1 MMVLHARHG
10 TSAYIVSLKP
20 HSIAVSVDGTRV
32 VAWDR
37 GGRLYSVYDDGVT
50 WRRGLSGQMIR
61 KRREGE
67 ERERVLLDGAAAD
80 AVVDSAAA
88 TARGTLE
95 KMTSSAWRWTTAV
108 DQVVAQEA
116 RALLALAS
124 RFDAAAA
131 RADAG
136 RFGLV
141 FGRIGILPPD
151 QYLSLVVQATEG
163 CSFNSCTFCDLYHE
177 GYRVKTPEEFRQ
189 HVAGVLGYLGASAS
203 LRSRGIFLGAANALA
218 VPMARLLPIFE
229 TLLEDLDA
237 ARRGVCAFV
246 DGFTGARKTMAEY
259 RLLSHLGLR
268 RVYIGLES
276 GHDPLLAFVR
286 KPGSAA
292 DAVETVR
299 AVRSAGVQA
308 GVIVMTGLG
317 GRRFAEGHERDTAAA
332 INAMGLG
339 EGDLVY
345 FSDLV
350 EMPSTSYPR
359 IAADARL
366 EGLTGAERRQQRQ
379 RIRAGLRF
387 DAAPPQFATYDIREF
402 TY

>member
-1 MMVLHARHG
+1 MVLHALSG
-10 TSAYIVSLKP
+10 TTPYIISLKP

-50 WRRGLSGQMIR
+50 WRRGLSGQLIE
-61 KRREGE
+61 KRRAGE
-67 ERERVLLDGAAAD
+67 ERERVLLAGDAAGR
-80 AVVDSAAA
+80 VVDSAADV
-88 TARGTLE
+88 ARTTLE
-95 KMTSSAWRWTTAV
+95 RMRGSSWRWTSPV

-124 RFDAAAA
+124 RFDGAAA
-131 RADAG
+131 RADAD

-163 CSFNSCTFCDLYHE
+163 CSFNTCTFCDLYHE

-229 TLLEDLDA
+229 TLLDELDA
-237 ARRGVCAFV
+237 ARRGVFAFV
-246 DGFTGARKTMAEY
+246 DGFTGGRKTSAEY

-286 KPGSAA
+286 KPGTAA
-292 DAVETVR
+292 DAIGTVR
-299 AVRSAGVQA
+299 AVKAAGVQV

-317 GRRFAEGHERDTAAA
+317 GERFAEGHERETAAA
-332 INAMGLG
+332 INAMELG
-339 EGDLVY
+339 EGDLLY

-350 EMPSTSYPR
+350 EVPSTSYPVM
-359 IAADARL
+359 AADARIRP
-366 EGLTGAERRQQRQ
+366 LTREERRQQLA

-387 DAAPPQFATYDIREF
+387 AAAPPQFATYDIREF

>member
-1 MMVLHARHG
+1 MRVRRYTAQ
-10 TSAYIVSLKP
+10 AYGRGSSRSRAPSPESRVPSNGPPRPLRTTPYIISLKP

-32 VAWDR
+32 VSWDR

-50 WRRGLSGQMIR
+50 WRRGLSGQVIE
-61 KRREGE
+61 KRRAGE
-67 ERERVLLDGAAAD
+67 ERERVLLAD
-80 AVVDSAAA
+80 DDAGRVVDSAAEV
-88 TARGTLE
+88 ARATLE
-95 KMTSSAWRWTTAV
+95 RMRGASWRWTSPV

-124 RFDAAAA
+124 RFDGAAA
-131 RADAG
+131 RADAD

-141 FGRIGILPPD
+141 FGRVGILPPD

-163 CSFNSCTFCDLYHE
+163 CSFNTCTFCDLYHE

-229 TLLEDLDA
+229 ILLDELDA
-237 ARRGVCAFV
+237 ARRGVFAFV
-246 DGFTGARKTMAEY
+246 DGFTGVRKTPAEY

-286 KPGSAA
+286 KPGTAA
-292 DAVETVR
+292 DAIDTVR
-299 AVRSAGVQA
+299 AVKAAGVQV

-317 GRRFAEGHERDTAAA
+317 GERFAEGHERETAAA

-339 EGDLVY
+339 RG
-345 FSDLV
+345 
-350 EMPSTSYPR
+350 
-359 IAADARL
+359 
-366 EGLTGAERRQQRQ
+366 
-379 RIRAGLRF
+379 
-387 DAAPPQFATYDIREF
+387 
-402 TY
+402 

>member
-1 MMVLHARHG
+1 MVLHALSG
-10 TSAYIVSLKP
+10 TTPYIVSLKS
-20 HSIAVSVDGTRV
+20 HSIAVSVGGTSV
-32 VAWDR
+32 VSWDR
-37 GGRLYSVYDDGVT
+37 GGRLYSVYDNGTT
-50 WRRGLSGQMIR
+50 WRRGLSGQVIE
-61 KRREGE
+61 KRRAGE
-67 ERERVLLDGAAAD
+67 ERERVLLTGDAAGR
-80 AVVDSAAA
+80 VVDSAAGV
-88 TARGTLE
+88 ARTTLE
-95 KMTSSAWRWTTAV
+95 GMTSASWRWTSAV

-136 RFGLV
+136 RFSLV
-141 FGRIGILPPD
+141 FGRVGILPPD

-163 CSFNSCTFCDLYHE
+163 CSFNTCTFCDLYHE
-177 GYRVKTPEEFRQ
+177 AYRVKTPEEFRQ
-189 HVAGVLGYLGASAS
+189 HVNGVLSYLGASAS

-229 TLLEDLDA
+229 TLLEELDA

-246 DGFTGARKTMAEY
+246 DGFTGVRKSVAEY

-286 KPGSAA
+286 KPGTAA
-292 DAVETVR
+292 DAAETVR
-299 AVRSAGVQA
+299 AIKSAGVQV
-308 GVIVMTGLG
+308 GVIVMIGLG
-317 GRRFAEGHERDTAAA
+317 GAQFAEGHERDTVAV

-350 EMPSTSYPR
+350 EVPSTSYPVM
-359 IAADARL
+359 AADAQIKPL
-366 EGLTGAERRQQRQ
+366 GGGERRQQQ
-379 RIRAGLRF
+379 ERIRAGLRF
-387 DAAPPQFATYDIREF
+387 HAAPPQFATYDIREF

>member
-1 MMVLHARHG
+1 MVLHARHG
-10 TSAYIVSLKP
+10 TSAYIISLKP
-20 HSIAVSVDGTRV
+20 HSIAVSLDGTRV
-32 VAWDR
+32 VSWDR
-37 GGRLYSVYDDGVT
+37 GGRLYSMFDDGVT
-50 WRRGLSGQMIR
+50 WRRGLSGQVIE
-61 KRREGE
+61 KRRAGE
-67 ERERVLLDGAAAD
+67 ERERLLLVGAAAD
-80 AVVDSAAA
+80 RVVDSAAGV
-88 TARGTLE
+88 ARSTLE
-95 KMTSSAWRWTTAV
+95 HMIGAQWHWTSAV

-124 RFDAAAA
+124 RFDAVAA
-131 RADAG
+131 RSDAG
-136 RFGLV
+136 RFALV
-141 FGRIGILPPD
+141 FGHVGILPPD

-163 CSFNSCTFCDLYHE
+163 CSFNTCTFCDLYHD

-189 HVAGVLGYLGASAS
+189 HVGGVLNYLGASAS

-229 TLLEDLDA
+229 TLLEELDA

-246 DGFTGARKTMAEY
+246 DGFTGVRKTASEY

-268 RVYIGLES
+268 RVYVGLET

-286 KPGSAA
+286 KPGTAA
-292 DAVETVR
+292 NATETVR
-299 AVRSAGVQA
+299 AIKSAGVNV
-308 GVIVMTGLG
+308 GVIVMAGLG
-317 GRRFAEGHERDTAAA
+317 GERYAGGHERDTVAA

-350 EMPSTSYPR
+350 EVPSTSYP
-359 IAADARL
+359 IMAADAQIRP
-366 EGLTGAERRQQRQ
+366 LTRGERRQQQ
-379 RIRAGLRF
+379 SRIRASLRF

>member
-1 MMVLHARHG
+1 V
-10 TSAYIVSLKP
+10 
-20 HSIAVSVDGTRV
+20 
-32 VAWDR
+32 
-37 GGRLYSVYDDGVT
+37 
-50 WRRGLSGQMIR
+50 
-61 KRREGE
+61 E
-67 ERERVLLDGAAAD
+67 
-80 AVVDSAAA
+80 SAAG
-88 TARGTLE
+88 TARTTLE
-95 KMTSSAWRWTTAV
+95 RMPGASWRWTRAI
-108 DQVVAQEA
+108 DRVVAQEA

-131 RADAG
+131 RADAD
-136 RFGLV
+136 RFSLV
-141 FGRIGILPPD
+141 FGRVGILPPD

-189 HVAGVLGYLGASAS
+189 HVGGVMSYLGASAS

-218 VPMARLLPIFE
+218 VPMARLVPIFE
-229 TLLEDLDA
+229 TLLDELDA

-246 DGFTGARKTMAEY
+246 DGFTGARKSVPEY

-268 RVYIGLES
+268 RVYVGLES

-292 DAVETVR
+292 DATETVR
-299 AVRSAGVQA
+299 AIKAAGVQA

-317 GRRFAEGHERDTAAA
+317 GVQFGEGHERDTVAAV
-332 INAMGLG
+332 NAMGLG

-350 EMPSTSYPR
+350 EVPSTSYPVM
-359 IAADARL
+359 AADANIRP
-366 EGLTGAERRQQRQ
+366 LTREERRRQRD

-387 DAAPPQFATYDIREF
+387 AAAPPQFATYDIREF

>member
-1 MMVLHARHG
+1 MVFHARHG
-10 TSAYIVSLKP
+10 ASAYIISLKP
-20 HSIAVSVDGTRV
+20 HSIAVSVNGSLV
-32 VAWDR
+32 VSWDR

-50 WRRGLSGQMIR
+50 CRRGLSGQMIE
-61 KRREGE
+61 KRRAGE
-67 ERERVLLDGAAAD
+67 ARARVLLDDNAAD
-80 AVVDSAAA
+80 RVVDSTAAVA
-88 TARGTLE
+88 QATLE
-95 KMTSSAWRWTTAV
+95 HMNSASWRWTSAV

-124 RFDAAAA
+124 RFDAAGA
-131 RADAG
+131 RADAR

-141 FGRIGILPPD
+141 FGRVGILPPD

-163 CSFNSCTFCDLYHE
+163 CSFNTCTFCDLYQE
-177 GYRVKTPEEFRQ
+177 RYRVKTPEEFRQ
-189 HVAGVLGYLGASAS
+189 HVSGVLGYLGASAS

-218 VPMARLLPIFE
+218 VPMPRLLPIFE
-229 TLLEDLDA
+229 TMLDELDA

-246 DGFTGARKTMAEY
+246 DGFTGMRKTTAEY

-268 RVYIGLES
+268 RVYVGLES

-286 KPGSAA
+286 KPGKAA
-292 DAVETVR
+292 DATETVR
-299 AVRSAGVQA
+299 AIRSAGVHA

-317 GRRFAEGHERDTAAA
+317 GQRFAEGHERDTAAA

-350 EMPSTSYPR
+350 EVPATSYPVL
-359 IAADARL
+359 AADAHVTP
-366 EGLTGAERRQQRQ
+366 LTAAERRLQQD

-387 DAAPPQFATYDIREF
+387 TAAPPQFATYDIREF

>member
-1 MMVLHARHG
+1 MVLHALHG

-20 HSIAVSVDGTRV
+20 HSIAVSADGSRV
-32 VAWDR
+32 VSWDR
-37 GGRLYSVYDDGVT
+37 GGRLYSVFNDGAT
-50 WRRGLSGQMIR
+50 WRRGLSGQVIE
-61 KRREGE
+61 KRRAGE
-67 ERERVLLDGAAAD
+67 ERERTLLAGDAAD
-80 AVVDSAAA
+80 RIVESAAA
-88 TARGTLE
+88 FARTTLE
-95 KMTSSAWRWTTAV
+95 RMSGASWRWTSAV

-131 RADAG
+131 RADAE

-141 FGRIGILPPD
+141 FGRVGILPPD
-151 QYLSLVVQATEG
+151 QYLSLVVRATEG
-163 CSFNSCTFCDLYHE
+163 CSFNTCTFCDLYQE
-177 GYRVKTPEEFRQ
+177 GYRVKTPEEFLQ
-189 HVAGVLGYLGASAS
+189 HVKGVLSYLGASAS

-229 TLLEDLDA
+229 TLLEELDS

-246 DGFTGARKTMAEY
+246 DGFTGVRKTTAEY
-259 RLLSHLGLR
+259 RLLSHFGLR
-268 RVYIGLES
+268 RVYVGLES

-292 DAVETVR
+292 DATETVR
-299 AVRSAGVQA
+299 AIKSADVRV
-308 GVIVMTGLG
+308 GVIVMIGLG
-317 GRRFAEGHERDTAAA
+317 GERFADGHERDTVAA
-332 INAMGLG
+332 IHAMGLG

-350 EMPSTSYPR
+350 DVPSTSYPR
-359 IAADARL
+359 MAADAQIRPL
-366 EGLTGAERRQQRQ
+366 AREGRRRQQA

-387 DAAPPQFATYDIREF
+387 AAAPPQFATYDIREF

>member
-1 MMVLHARHG
+1 MVLHALHG
-10 TSAYIVSLKP
+10 ASAYIVSLKP
-20 HSIAVSVDGTRV
+20 HSIAVSADGSRV
-32 VAWDR
+32 VSWDR
-37 GGRLYSVYDDGVT
+37 GGRLYSVFDDGAT
-50 WRRGLSGQMIR
+50 WRRGLSGQVIE
-61 KRREGE
+61 KRRAGQ
-67 ERERVLLDGAAAD
+67 ERERTLLAGDAAD
-80 AVVDSAAA
+80 RIVESAAVF
-88 TARGTLE
+88 ARTTLE
-95 KMTSSAWRWTTAV
+95 CMNGASWRWTSAV

-131 RADAG
+131 RADAE

-141 FGRIGILPPD
+141 FGHVGILPPD

-163 CSFNSCTFCDLYHE
+163 CSFNTCTFCDLYHE
-177 GYRVKTPEEFRQ
+177 GYRVKTPEEFLQ
-189 HVAGVLGYLGASAS
+189 HVTGVRSYLGASAL
-203 LRSRGIFLGAANALA
+203 LRSRGVFLGAANALA

-229 TLLEDLDA
+229 ILLEELDA
-237 ARRGVCAFV
+237 ARRGVFAFV
-246 DGFTGARKTMAEY
+246 DGFTGARKTASEY

-292 DAVETVR
+292 DATETVR
-299 AVRSAGVQA
+299 AIKSAGVRV

-317 GRRFAEGHERDTAAA
+317 GERFAEGHERDTAAA
-332 INAMGLG
+332 ITAMGLG

-350 EMPSTSYPR
+350 DVPSTSYPR
-359 IAADARL
+359 MAADARIRPL
-366 EGLTGAERRQQRQ
+366 AREGRRQQQ
-379 RIRAGLRF
+379 ARIRAGLRF
-387 DAAPPQFATYDIREF
+387 AAAPPQFAAYDIREF

>member
-1 MMVLHARHG
+1 MVLHARHG
-10 TSAYIVSLKP
+10 TTAYIISLKP
-20 HSIAVSVDGTRV
+20 HSIAVSADGSLV
-32 VAWDR
+32 VSWDR

-50 WRRGLSGQMIR
+50 WRRGLSGQVIE
-61 KRREGE
+61 KRRAGE
-67 ERERVLLDGAAAD
+67 ERERVLLDGDAAD
-80 AVVDSAAA
+80 RVIGSAARA
-88 TARGTLE
+88 ARTTFEHMSGT
-95 KMTSSAWRWTTAV
+95 AWRWTSTV

-116 RALLALAS
+116 RALLALAA

-131 RADAG
+131 RADAN

-141 FGRIGILPPD
+141 FGRVGILPPD

-163 CSFNSCTFCDLYHE
+163 CSFNTCTFCDLCRE

-237 ARRGVCAFV
+237 ARRGVSAFV
-246 DGFTGARKTMAEY
+246 DGFTGVRKTMAEY

-268 RVYIGLES
+268 RVYVGLES

-286 KPGSAA
+286 KAGSAA
-292 DAVETVR
+292 DATETVQTIK
-299 AVRSAGVQA
+299 SAGVHV

-317 GRRFAEGHERDTAAA
+317 GRQFAEGHERDT
-332 INAMGLG
+332 IDVVNAMGLG
-339 EGDLVY
+339 EGDLLY

-350 EMPSTSYPR
+350 EVPTTTYPVM
-359 IAADARL
+359 AADAGL
-366 EGLTGAERRQQRQ
+366 KPLTGRERREQRD
-379 RIRAGLRF
+379 RIRAGLHF
-387 DAAPPQFATYDIREF
+387 AAAPPQFATYDIREF

>member
-1 MMVLHARHG
+1 M
-10 TSAYIVSLKP
+10 
-20 HSIAVSVDGTRV
+20 
-32 VAWDR
+32 
-37 GGRLYSVYDDGVT
+37 
-50 WRRGLSGQMIR
+50 SG
-61 KRREGE
+61 
-67 ERERVLLDGAAAD
+67 A
-80 AVVDSAAA
+80 S
-88 TARGTLE
+88 
-95 KMTSSAWRWTTAV
+95 WRWTSAI

-124 RFDAAAA
+124 RFDAGAA

-136 RFGLV
+136 RFALV
-141 FGRIGILPPD
+141 FGPVGILPPD

-163 CSFNSCTFCDLYHE
+163 CSFNTCTFCDLYHE

-189 HVAGVLGYLGASAS
+189 HVAGVLSYLGASAS

-218 VPMARLLPIFE
+218 VPMARLLPVFE
-229 TLLEDLDA
+229 TLLEELDA

-246 DGFTGARKTMAEY
+246 DGFTGVRKTMAEY

-292 DAVETVR
+292 DATETGR
-299 AVRSAGVQA
+299 AIKSAGVHI

-317 GRRFAEGHERDTAAA
+317 GRRFAEGHERDTIAAV
-332 INAMGLG
+332 NAMGLG
-339 EGDLVY
+339 EGDFIY

-350 EMPSTSYPR
+350 EVPSTSYPVM
-359 IAADARL
+359 ASDAQL
-366 EGLTGAERRQQRQ
+366 GALTGRERRAQRD
-379 RIRAGLRF
+379 RIRANLRF
-387 DAAPPQFATYDIREF
+387 AAAPPQFATYDIREF

>member
-1 MMVLHARHG
+1 MVLHARHG
-10 TSAYIVSLKP
+10 TTAYIVSLKP
-20 HSIAVSVDGTRV
+20 HSLAISVDGSRV
-32 VAWDR
+32 VSWDR

-50 WRRGLSGQMIR
+50 WRRGLSGQLIE
-61 KRREGE
+61 KRRAGE
-67 ERERVLLDGAAAD
+67 VRERVLLAGDAAD
-80 AVVDSAAA
+80 RVVDSASRVAR
-88 TARGTLE
+88 TALE
-95 KMTSSAWRWTTAV
+95 HMSGAAWRWTSTV
-108 DQVVAQEA
+108 DRVVAQEA
-116 RALLALAS
+116 RALVALAS
-124 RFDAAAA
+124 RFDAASA
-131 RADAG
+131 RADAA

-141 FGRIGILPPD
+141 VGRVGILPPD

-163 CSFNSCTFCDLYHE
+163 CAFNTCTFCDLYTD
-177 GYRVKTPEEFRQ
+177 GYRVRTAEEFRQ

-203 LRSRGIFLGAANALA
+203 LRSRGVFLGAANALA

-268 RVYIGLES
+268 RVYVGLES

-286 KPGSAA
+286 KPGSAV
-292 DAVETVR
+292 DAAESVR
-299 AVRSAGVQA
+299 TIKSAGVHV

-339 EGDLVY
+339 EGDLLY

-350 EMPSTSYPR
+350 EVPATSYPMM
-359 IAADARL
+359 AADAGV
-366 EGLTGAERRQQRQ
+366 EPLTDLERRGQRD

-387 DAAPPQFATYDIREF
+387 AGAPPQIATYDIREF

>member
-1 MMVLHARHG
+1 MVFHAQHG

-20 HSIAVSVDGTRV
+20 HSIAVSVDGSRV
-32 VAWDR
+32 VSWDR
-37 GGRLYSVYDDGVT
+37 GGRLYSVFNDGVT
-50 WRRGLSGQMIR
+50 WRRGLSGQVIE
-61 KRREGE
+61 KRRVGE
-67 ERERVLLDGAAAD
+67 ERRRLLLTGDDAD
-80 AVVDSAAA
+80 RVVDSAAGV
-88 TARGTLE
+88 ARTTLE
-95 KMTSSAWRWTTAV
+95 RMSGAPWRWTSAV
-108 DQVVAQEA
+108 DQVNAQEA
-116 RALLALAS
+116 RALLELAS
-124 RFDAAAA
+124 RFDADVA
-131 RADAG
+131 RADAH
-136 RFGLV
+136 RFARV
-141 FGRIGILPPD
+141 FGRVGILPPD

-163 CSFNSCTFCDLYHE
+163 CSFNTCTFCDLYHE
-177 GYRVKTPEEFRQ
+177 GYRVRTPEEFRQ
-189 HVAGVLGYLGASAS
+189 HVDGVMSYLGASAS

-218 VPMARLLPIFE
+218 VPMARLLPFFE
-229 TLLEDLDA
+229 TLLEELDA

-292 DAVETVR
+292 DATETVR
-299 AVRSAGVQA
+299 TIKSAGVQV

-317 GRRFAEGHERDTAAA
+317 GRQYARGHERDTVAVVD
-332 INAMGLG
+332 AMGLG

-350 EMPSTSYPR
+350 EVASTSYPVM
-359 IAADARL
+359 ASDAQL
-366 EGLTGAERRQQRQ
+366 GALTGRERREQRD
-379 RIRAGLRF
+379 RIRASLRF
-387 DAAPPQFATYDIREF
+387 AAAPPQFATYDIREF

>member
-1 MMVLHARHG
+1 MVLHARHG

-32 VAWDR
+32 VSWDR
-37 GGRLYSVYDDGVT
+37 GGRLYTVYDDGVT

-61 KRREGE
+61 KRREGNV
-67 ERERVLLDGAAAD
+67 RERVLLAGGDADG
-80 AVVDSAAA
+80 VVDSAAG
-88 TARGTLE
+88 TARATLDR
-95 KMTSSAWRWTTAV
+95 MSSGSWRWTGAV
-108 DQVVAQEA
+108 DRVVAQEA
-116 RALLALAS
+116 RALLDMSS

-131 RADAG
+131 RADAT

-141 FGRIGILPPD
+141 FGRVGILPPD

-177 GYRVKTPEEFRQ
+177 KFRVRTPEEFRQ

-218 VPMARLLPIFE
+218 VPMGRLMPIFE
-229 TLLEDLDA
+229 TLLEDVDA
-237 ARRGVCAFV
+237 ARRGVYAFV
-246 DGFTGARKTMAEY
+246 DGFTGVRKTASEY

-268 RVYIGLES
+268 RVYVGLES
-276 GHDPLLAFVR
+276 GHDRLLAFVR
-286 KPGSAA
+286 KPGSAD
-292 DAVETVR
+292 DATETVR
-299 AVRSAGVQA
+299 AIKTAGVQA

-317 GRRFAEGHERDTAAA
+317 GERFAEAHERDTVAV

-339 EGDLVY
+339 GGDLVY

-350 EMPSTSYPR
+350 EVPSSAYPLMAAEAR
-359 IAADARL
+359 IRPLAQ
-366 EGLTGAERRQQRQ
+366 EERRQQQ
-379 RIRAGLRF
+379 ARIRAGLRF
-387 DAAPPQFATYDIREF
+387 AAAPPQFAAYDIREF